1 MKKPD
6 FPFFRNNSSS
16 VRSVSAYD
24 IGRRS
29 LVQGSSKILVGCRKD
44 IDFDKQQKILELNS
58 AISRVNTMRAQEE
71 RIRQLRKKKL
81 IEDASK
87 SFAKLGEEEDIQKTN
102 EMDLSKAIEASR
114 DIKSHLEAK
123 RQEQPAEA
131 HKAEEPKKEE
141 VPEKTGRTEEPKVKV
156 KSDEALKESLSQA
169 AKQNAELSGKLGT
182 DVSTDELLKNVLDDL
197 F

>member
-1 MKKPD
+1 MK
-6 FPFFRNNSSS
+6 
-16 VRSVSAYD
+16 SVSAYD

-87 SFAKLGEEEDIQKTN
+87 SFAKLGEEEDIQKPN
-102 EMDLSKAIEASR
+102 AMDLSKAIEASR

-123 RQEQPAEA
+123 HQEQPAEA
-131 HKAEEPKKEE
+131 PKAEETKKEE
-141 VPEKTGRTEEPKVKV
+141 ALEKTERIEEAKV
-156 KSDEALKESLSQA
+156 KSDDALKESLSQA

>member
-1 MKKPD
+1 M
-6 FPFFRNNSSS
+6 
-16 VRSVSAYD
+16 RSVSAYD

-87 SFAKLGEEEDIQKTN
+87 SFAKLGEEEDIQN
-102 EMDLSKAIEASR
+102 PNAMDLSKAIEASR

-123 RQEQPAEA
+123 RQEQSAEA
-131 HKAEEPKKEE
+131 PKAEEPKMEE
-141 VPEKTGRTEEPKVKV
+141 VSEKTERIEEPKAKV

>member
-1 MKKPD
+1 MKKAD
-6 FPFFRNNSSS
+6 FPFFRNNPSP
-16 VRSVSAYD
+16 VKSVSAYD

-87 SFAKLGEEEDIQKTN
+87 SFAKLGEEEDIQKLN
-102 EMDLSKAIEASR
+102 AMDLSKAIEASR

-123 RQEQPAEA
+123 HQEQPAEA
-131 HKAEEPKKEE
+131 PKAEETKKEE
-141 VPEKTGRTEEPKVKV
+141 VPEKTERIEEAKV
-156 KSDEALKESLSQA
+156 KSDDALKESLSQA